1 MKVRN
6 LFVGAAFCAVTA
18 TWNSA
23 VYSQTKDE
31 KKPEAAKPAA
41 AAQPPAAKPADKPAT
56 AAPPTTAKPAGEK
69 PAAGGDEMAKMM
81 EVWKKAATPGEFH
94 AKLNPLAGKWTFI
107 TKARMSPEQPWDEST
122 GKAEYR
128 WGLGKRVLYHDVK
141 ADPGP
146 LDDMMG
152 APFEGFGMS
161 GYDNTGRKYYNVWTD
176 NMGTGVM
183 MSTGTV
189 DSSGKTFTYSGE
201 YDDPIFGK
209 KSVKSVL
216 KIAGDD
222 KVVFEMYDKGPDGK
236 EFMNLEV
243 TYARQK

>member
-6 LFVGAAFCAVTA
+6 LFVGASFCAATA
-18 TWNSA
+18 LWNSA

-31 KKPEAAKPAA
+31 KKPAADKPVPTA
-41 AAQPPAAKPADKPAT
+41 PPAAKPAPAT
-56 AAPPTTAKPAGEK
+56 PPASAKPAGDK
-69 PAAGGDEMAKMM
+69 PAADGDDMAKMM

-94 AKLNPLAGKWTFI
+94 AKLNPLAGKWTFV
-107 TKARMSPEQPWDEST
+107 TKARMSQEQPWDEST

-128 WGLGKRVLYHDVK
+128 WGLGKRVLYHEVK
-141 ADPGP
+141 ANPSEQDAI
-146 LDDMMG
+146 MG
-152 APFEGFGMS
+152 GPFEGFGMT
-161 GYDNTGRKYYNVWTD
+161 GYDNTSKKYYSVWAD
-176 NMGTGVM
+176 NMGSGVM
-183 MSTGTV
+183 VSTGAV
-189 DSSGKTFTYSGE
+189 DSSGKTFTYTGE
-201 YDDPIFGK
+201 YDDPMSGKK